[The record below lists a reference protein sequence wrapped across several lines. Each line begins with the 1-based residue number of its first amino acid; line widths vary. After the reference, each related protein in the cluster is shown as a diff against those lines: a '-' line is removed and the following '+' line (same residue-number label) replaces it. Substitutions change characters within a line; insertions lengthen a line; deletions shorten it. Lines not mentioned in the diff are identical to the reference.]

1 MCVLHKE
8 RYNRII
14 DNLVT
19 RPLLSLHARFYGW
32 KERYVDLCS
41 EYPQLATILLES
53 IAEDLSSDEAKLS
66 GWVAEGRLLDGGRIK
81 VQFYEDE
88 LWASVIM
95 WGEDGGQ
102 KRYARIDLNAEN
114 SAPNFVFVQETT
126 DNGWL
131 SWYDNVVAR
140 SFSLTS
146 LARVNC

>member
-19 RPLLSLHARFYGW
+19 RPLLSLHTCLYGW

-53 IAEDLSSDEAKLS
+53 IAEDLFSDEAKLS

-81 VQFYEDE
+81 VQFYENE
-88 LWASVIM
+88 LWASVII
-95 WGEDGGQ
+95 WDKDGRQ
-102 KRYARIDLNAEN
+102 KRHARIDLNAEN
-114 SAPNFVFVQETT
+114 SAPNFVFIQEIT
-126 DNGWL
+126 DKGVL
-131 SWYDNVVAR
+131 SCYDNVVAR
-140 SFSLTS
+140 SFSPVS
-146 LARVNC
+146 IV

>member
-1 MCVLHKE
+1 MGVLHRE

-19 RPLLSLHARFYGW
+19 RSLLSLHICLYGW

-41 EYPQLATILLES
+41 KYPQLATILLES

-66 GWVAEGRLLDGGRIK
+66 GWVAGGRLLDGGRIK
-81 VQFYEDE
+81 VQFYEKE

-95 WGEDGGQ
+95 WGEDGKC
-102 KRYARIDLNAEN
+102 KRHARIDLNAEN
-114 SAPNFVFVQETT
+114 SAPNFVFIQEIT
-126 DNGWL
+126 DKGVL

-140 SFSLTS
+140 SF
-146 LARVNC
+146 

>member
-19 RPLLSLHARFYGW
+19 RPLLSLHTRLYGW

-95 WGEDGGQ
+95 CGEDGKC
-102 KRYARIDLNAEN
+102 KRHARIDLNAEN
-114 SAPNFVFVQETT
+114 SAPNFVFIQETT
-126 DNGWL
+126 DKGVL
-131 SWYDNVVAR
+131 SCYDNVVAR
-140 SFSLTS
+140 SFSPVS
-146 LARVNC
+146 IV

>member
-1 MCVLHKE
+1 MLHRE

-19 RPLLSLHARFYGW
+19 RPLLSLHTRLYGR

-41 EYPQLATILLES
+41 EYPQLAIILLES

-126 DNGWL
+126 DKGWL

>member
-1 MCVLHKE
+1 MGVLHRE

-19 RPLLSLHARFYGW
+19 RPLLSLHTCLYGW
-32 KERYVDLCS
+32 KDRYVDLCS

-88 LWASVIM
+88 LWASVII
-95 WGEDGGQ
+95 WDKDGRQ
-102 KRYARIDLNAEN
+102 KRHARIDLNAEN

-126 DNGWL
+126 DKGWL
-131 SWYDNVVAR
+131 SWYDHVVAR

-146 LARVNC
+146 LA